1 MCEPLALSL
10 PPFRFLSL
18 SLWTSS
24 FLFHSYAS
32 PCCHSFTPPAQ
43 LFVYVHS
50 RRLFKKVFT
59 HFPFAKFLYWCYF
72 TSPTVSVSVP
82 DTKNVRMTHEY
93 VIAAVSNSYINAYV
107 QYRYCFFCYHVHLSL
122 GCWCFFPSFACAA
135 AAAIGVVVV
144 FLFLLLRGERQ
155 RAELALFVSLCRGNC
170 IHVWFGVRVS
180 HNREKRAPTHA
191 HSDSIIMCIMHFVHL
206 SPCTIF
212 FVHFTTL
219 LLLLML
225 LLLLLL
231 LPNARAFF
239 PVAFCTGQY
248 MYVHICVIEHTGLV
262 YSSIEK
268 ENKTP

>member
-1 MCEPLALSL
+1 MPRKLYNTAVITNIYNVQLVNFLTPSSHTYWNLWRLLLSL
-10 PPFRFLSL
+10 LFFFFVFTKFFFHFALAPAVVVFLSYSWGERIKNSRVWASCSFSSTLSLSFSL

-59 HFPFAKFLYWCYF
+59 LFPFAKFLYCCYF

-135 AAAIGVVVV
+135 AAAAIGVVVV
-144 FLFLLLRGERQ
+144 FYSFYCGERESRT
-155 RAELALFVSLCRGNC
+155 RAVC
-170 IHVWFGVRVS
+170 
-180 HNREKRAPTHA
+180 
-191 HSDSIIMCIMHFVHL
+191 
-206 SPCTIF
+206 
-212 FVHFTTL
+212 
-219 LLLLML
+219 
-225 LLLLLL
+225 
-231 LPNARAFF
+231 
-239 PVAFCTGQY
+239 
-248 MYVHICVIEHTGLV
+248 
-262 YSSIEK
+262 
-268 ENKTP
+268 